1 MNQVSGSALEKP
13 CAINPVLPRRR
24 HPPSKADALPGEAR
38 AASPAAALTQ
48 PSEFR
53 GLSVGTACGGRR
65 IVTWLGWLA
74 SVGLA
79 SAADLG
85 SLCAD
90 RAAIERVYYEH
101 RLGNKPP
108 FEQLLPPSVIEQLVK
123 QDLHKEAALKKIY
136 RVDISANQ
144 VEAEVKRI
152 DTTTRA
158 PETLAEL
165 KKALGDDPARFARS
179 VAKPIVVERELRARF
194 DNDDQLH
201 APQRR
206 VAEKI
211 RARML
216 AARTD
221 SASFGQLLSL
231 LKEAGAGTVNEVTW
245 QLAPRKS
252 DPAASSATSA
262 NGRAAPVSVPPAVSQ
277 GKASGGPY
285 SVEATAQIAQVLSPP
300 SQPSMARPFHFEDL
314 PGDLQKVLGTQLQ
327 KPADVSA
334 VIETPGSFLL
344 FLAKER
350 TAASLSAASLTIPKR
365 SYEPW
370 VAEQSK

>member
-1 MNQVSGSALEKP
+1 
-13 CAINPVLPRRR
+13 
-24 HPPSKADALPGEAR
+24 
-38 AASPAAALTQ
+38 
-48 PSEFR
+48 
-53 GLSVGTACGGRR
+53 
-65 IVTWLGWLA
+65 
-74 SVGLA
+74 
-79 SAADLG
+79 LG

-123 QDLHKEAALKKIY
+123 QDLHKEAALKKFY
-136 RVDISANQ
+136 RVDLSANQ
-144 VEAEVKRI
+144 IEAEVKRI

-211 RARML
+211 RARIL
-216 AARTD
+216 AARTN
-221 SASFGQLLSL
+221 SASFDQLLSL
-231 LKEAGAGTVNEVTW
+231 LKEAGAGIVTEVTW
-245 QLAPRKS
+245 QLAPRES
-252 DPAASSATSA
+252 DQVASAAPSA
-262 NGRAAPVSVPPAVSQ
+262 NGRAAPVSVSPAVSQ
-277 GKASGGPY
+277 VKARGGPY

-365 SYEPW
+365 SYEQW

>member
-1 MNQVSGSALEKP
+1 M
-13 CAINPVLPRRR
+13 
-24 HPPSKADALPGEAR
+24 
-38 AASPAAALTQ
+38 
-48 PSEFR
+48 
-53 GLSVGTACGGRR
+53 
-65 IVTWLGWLA
+65 
-74 SVGLA
+74 
-79 SAADLG
+79 
-85 SLCAD
+85 
-90 RAAIERVYYEH
+90 YYEH

-123 QDLHKEAALKKIY
+123 QDLHKEATLKKIY

-179 VAKPIVVERELRARF
+179 VAKPIVVERVLRARF

-206 VAEKI
+206 VAEKT

-216 AARTD
+216 AARTN
-221 SASFGQLLSL
+221 SASFDQLLSL

-245 QLAPRKS
+245 QLAPRES
-252 DPAASSATSA
+252 DQVASAAKPA
-262 NGRAAPVSVPPAVSQ
+262 NGRDAPISVPPAVSQ
-277 GKASGGPY
+277 VKASGGPY
-285 SVEATAQIAQVLSPP
+285 SVEATAQIAPVLSPP
-300 SQPSMARPFHFEDL
+300 SQPSLARPFHFEDL

-365 SYEPW
+365 SYEQW
-370 VAEQSK
+370 VAEQSR

>member
-1 MNQVSGSALEKP
+1 M
-13 CAINPVLPRRR
+13 
-24 HPPSKADALPGEAR
+24 
-38 AASPAAALTQ
+38 SPAADLTQ
-48 PSEFR
+48 PPEFR
-53 GLSVGTACGGRR
+53 VLRVGTACRGRR
-65 IVTWLGWLA
+65 IVAWLCWLA

-79 SAADLG
+79 TADDLG

-108 FEQLLPPSVIEQLVK
+108 FEQLLPHSVIEQLVK
-123 QDLHKEAALKKIY
+123 QDLQKEAVLKRNY
-136 RVDISANQ
+136 GVDISTIQ
-144 VEAEVKRI
+144 LEVEVKRI

-165 KKALGDDPARFARS
+165 KKALANDPARFARS

-194 DNDDQLH
+194 DNDDPLH

-216 AARTD
+216 AARTN
-221 SASFGQLLSL
+221 SASFDPLLIL
-231 LKEAGAGTVNEVTW
+231 LRQAGAGTVNEVTW
-245 QLAPRKS
+245 QLGPGES
-252 DPAASSATSA
+252 DQAASNATSA
-262 NGRAAPVSVPPAVSQ
+262 NGRSAPVSIPPAAPQV
-277 GKASGGPY
+277 KASGGPY
-285 SVEATAQIAQVLSPP
+285 SVEATAQIAQVLSSPG
-300 SQPSMARPFHFEDL
+300 QPSMARQFHFQDL

-365 SYEPW
+365 SFEQW

>member
-1 MNQVSGSALEKP
+1 L
-13 CAINPVLPRRR
+13 LR
-24 HPPSKADALPGEAR
+24 
-38 AASPAAALTQ
+38 
-48 PSEFR
+48 
-53 GLSVGTACGGRR
+53 VGIACRGRR
-65 IVTWLGWLA
+65 IVTWLCWLA
-74 SVGLA
+74 SVGFATAGDLA
-79 SAADLG
+79 

-101 RLGNKPP
+101 RLGTKPP

-123 QDLHKEAALKKIY
+123 QDLQKEAALKKIY
-136 RVDISANQ
+136 GVDITANQ

-206 VAEKI
+206 AAEKI

-216 AARTD
+216 AARTN
-221 SASFGQLLSL
+221 SASFDQLLTL

-245 QLAPRKS
+245 QLAPRES
-252 DPAASSATSA
+252 DQVASAAKPA
-262 NGRAAPVSVPPAVSQ
+262 NGRDAPISVPPAVSQ
-277 GKASGGPY
+277 VKASGGPY
-285 SVEATAQIAQVLSPP
+285 SVEATAQIAPGLASPGQLST
-300 SQPSMARPFHFEDL
+300 ARQFHFEDL

-327 KPADVSA
+327 KSADVSA

-344 FLAKER
+344 FLAKAR
-350 TAASLSAASLTIPKR
+350 TAATLSAVSLAIPKR
-365 SYEPW
+365 SYEQW

>member
-1 MNQVSGSALEKP
+1 MVA
-13 CAINPVLPRRR
+13 
-24 HPPSKADALPGEAR
+24 
-38 AASPAAALTQ
+38 
-48 PSEFR
+48 
-53 GLSVGTACGGRR
+53 
-65 IVTWLGWLA
+65 WLCWLA

-79 SAADLG
+79 TADDLG

-123 QDLHKEAALKKIY
+123 QDLHKEAALKRIY
-136 RVDISANQ
+136 SVDISANQ

-152 DTTTRA
+152 DSTTRA

-194 DNDDQLH
+194 DNDDPLH

-216 AARTD
+216 AARTN
-221 SASFGQLLSL
+221 SAPFDQRLSL

-245 QLAPRKS
+245 QLGPRES
-252 DPAASSATSA
+252 DQAASAATSA
-262 NGRAAPVSVPPAVSQ
+262 NVRAAPVSLPPAASQ
-277 GKASGGPY
+277 VKASGGPY
-285 SVEATAQIAQVLSPP
+285 SVEATAQIAQILSPP
-300 SQPSMARPFHFEDL
+300 SQPSMARPFRFEDL
-314 PGDLQKVLGTQLQ
+314 PGDLQKVLGIQLQ

-365 SYEPW
+365 SYEQW
-370 VAEQSK
+370 LAEQSK

>member
-1 MNQVSGSALEKP
+1 MVA
-13 CAINPVLPRRR
+13 
-24 HPPSKADALPGEAR
+24 
-38 AASPAAALTQ
+38 
-48 PSEFR
+48 
-53 GLSVGTACGGRR
+53 
-65 IVTWLGWLA
+65 WLCWLA

-79 SAADLG
+79 TADDLG

-123 QDLHKEAALKKIY
+123 QDLHKEAALKRIY
-136 RVDISANQ
+136 SVDISANQ

-211 RARML
+211 RARIL
-216 AARTD
+216 AARTN
-221 SASFGQLLSL
+221 SASFDQLLSL
-231 LKEAGAGTVNEVTW
+231 LKEAGAGIVTEVTW
-245 QLAPRKS
+245 QLAPRES
-252 DPAASSATSA
+252 DQVASAAPSA
-262 NGRAAPVSVPPAVSQ
+262 NGRAAPVSVSPAVSQ
-277 GKASGGPY
+277 VKARGGPY

-365 SYEPW
+365 SYEQW